1 MAPSCGSCIES
12 TKAFS
17 LIILNHKT
25 PVLTSFLNSRQV
37 STTFRYAHAHLRFNS
52 DFFSEWKMD
61 SLLDSHL
68 QLVPPLL
75 VESPQY
81 ISNTEK
87 NEGNAKKSLL
97 R

>member
-1 MAPSCGSCIES
+1 
-12 TKAFS
+12 
-17 LIILNHKT
+17 
-25 PVLTSFLNSRQV
+25 
-37 STTFRYAHAHLRFNS
+37 
-52 DFFSEWKMD
+52 MD
-61 SLLDSHL
+61 SLVDSRL

-81 ISNTEK
+81 ISDAEK

>member
-1 MAPSCGSCIES
+1 
-12 TKAFS
+12 
-17 LIILNHKT
+17 
-25 PVLTSFLNSRQV
+25 
-37 STTFRYAHAHLRFNS
+37 
-52 DFFSEWKMD
+52 MD